1 MGRRIRRSLI
11 VLAAV
16 VVGLILASLLA
27 VHTPWARNR
36 ALTFARDFVERYNLV
51 LEAGSLGYNALTR
64 RITLTDVR
72 LAAKGHEQRPF
83 LVASRIEVELPWAVY
98 RRRFAIDHLEITKG
112 VVDIYR
118 DENNVTNLPP
128 GSDRPTPEQPRRFDI
143 RNLALRGL
151 DVHYTDAARN
161 WGVKIPGI
169 ESELI
174 NTPLGARGDFGVRG
188 ELSFRL
194 RERTMTMAPFATV
207 MTFDGSNVVIEEAHL
222 SSSEIDAFIAG
233 PIARVLDSP
242 SLDLTLKGSVN
253 LDKAMR
259 WIPPPPVPVSGMA
272 TIEGTIKGPA
282 RNFATD
288 LKVVSN
294 TLAVGR
300 ERHLDLSGPV
310 RVTFDAFS
318 GHDLVITPQSGG
330 QVRAKFN
337 VPWGRAAVST
347 AGAE

>member
-1 MGRRIRRSLI
+1 MPNGIAVCSPVSAPSRLESSCGSEDTARADRPGRSGCRADSG
-11 VLAAV
+11 V
-16 VVGLILASLLA
+16 SLA

-83 LVASRIEVELPWAVY
+83 LVASRIEVQLPWTVY

-128 GSDRPTPEQPRRFDI
+128 GSNRPTPEQPRRLDI
-143 RNLALRGL
+143 RGLTLRGL

-161 WGVKIPGI
+161 WGLKVPGI
-169 ESELI
+169 ESDLT
-174 NTPLGARGDFGVRG
+174 NTALGAKGDFAVRG
-188 ELSFRL
+188 EMSFRL
-194 RERTMTMAPFATV
+194 RERTMTMAPFETV
-207 MTFDGSNVVIEEAHL
+207 MTFDGSNVLIEEARL

-242 SLDLTLKGSVN
+242 SLDLTLKGSRESRQG
-253 LDKAMR
+253 D
-259 WIPPPPVPVSGMA
+259 
-272 TIEGTIKGPA
+272 
-282 RNFATD
+282 
-288 LKVVSN
+288 
-294 TLAVGR
+294 AVGAAAAR
-300 ERHLDLSGPV
+300 AGVGHGDDRRHHQG
-310 RVTFDAFS
+310 
-318 GHDLVITPQSGG
+318 
-330 QVRAKFN
+330 
-337 VPWGRAAVST
+337 
-347 AGAE
+347 AGAQLRHRSESRQQHARRGTRETSRALRSCARDLRGVLRT